1 LLTHDVQTMTKYAY
15 ERVANNQKMS
25 GVFEVKRNAP
35 LVEVIEDILLVV
47 EASEPEEW
55 ANQVRCIPLK

>member
-1 LLTHDVQTMTKYAY
+1 MTKYAY